1 MTRATAR
8 LPDFRGKRVSNGA
21 PIGADA
27 ERLGRSSSRLGNV
40 EHLAPSSTFVNV
52 ESEIQ
57 VEKPA
62 KMATRSA
69 GTLSDCFSE
78 NPETQGDTRM
88 TRNERRIVVAIM
100 GTISMS
106 MSGLLA
112 PAADSPVDK
121 DLRGR
126 VAVFMRAKL
135 ASSQSVLEGLVT
147 EKFDLVVSGGQRMI
161 VMSRAAEWNAGE
173 GDVYRRDT
181 ARFVDAA
188 EELIKHAKAKNIEG
202 ATLSYLQLTMS
213 CVDCHKHV
221 RATRLAAGG
230 RIPPGLRD
238 REPISTAKIARML
251 SAR

>member
-1 MTRATAR
+1 
-8 LPDFRGKRVSNGA
+8 
-21 PIGADA
+21 
-27 ERLGRSSSRLGNV
+27 
-40 EHLAPSSTFVNV
+40 
-52 ESEIQ
+52 
-57 VEKPA
+57 
-62 KMATRSA
+62 MAT
-69 GTLSDCFSE
+69 
-78 NPETQGDTRM
+78 
-88 TRNERRIVVAIM
+88 NERRIVVAIV

-106 MSGLLA
+106 LSGLSVSAAA
-112 PAADSPVDK
+112 PPADQ

-135 ASSQSVLEGLVT
+135 VSSQSVLEGLVT
-147 EKFDLVVSGGQRMI
+147 EKFDLVVAGAQRMI

-173 GDVYRRDT
+173 GEVYRRDT

-221 RATRLAAGG
+221 RSQRVTMRDTVPL
-230 RIPPGLRD
+230 GLRPSG
-238 REPISTAKIARML
+238 RFSTAKISQML

>member
-1 MTRATAR
+1 
-8 LPDFRGKRVSNGA
+8 
-21 PIGADA
+21 
-27 ERLGRSSSRLGNV
+27 
-40 EHLAPSSTFVNV
+40 
-52 ESEIQ
+52 
-57 VEKPA
+57 
-62 KMATRSA
+62 
-69 GTLSDCFSE
+69 
-78 NPETQGDTRM
+78 M

-100 GTISMS
+100 GAISMS

-112 PAADSPVDK
+112 PAADPPVDK

-161 VMSRAAEWNAGE
+161 VMSKAAEWNAGE
-173 GDVYRRDT
+173 GDVYKRDT

-221 RATRLAAGG
+221 RAIRVAAGE

-238 REPISTAKIARML
+238 TERISTVKIARML
-251 SAR
+251 TAR